1 MKTLRLLG
9 LVLALGA
16 LGATALTAWQGRERG
31 AVPPRTGERS
41 SAVFDLLYARPFR
54 LERAYTHWFRRERP
68 LVDAGYLLVLDVDP
82 ELAAPRQL
90 LEPVLYVGS
99 ETAERVNH
107 GHPSGRVVAIVPAP
121 RGADG
126 WPVLELESA
135 AMWFGRPALPE
146 QIGAAELGEE
156 ILRAAADGVRPLAG
170 ARVRAALESA
180 GGALE
185 LPDKTALERLAAELV
200 LRYAPGEEDLAQGI
214 LVPLSR

>member
-1 MKTLRLLG
+1 MRSIRILG

-16 LGATALTAWQGRERG
+16 LGATALTAWQGRERS
-31 AVPPRTGERS
+31 APPPRSSEQS
-41 SAVFDLLYARPFR
+41 SAVLDLVYARPFR

-68 LVDAGYLLVLDVDP
+68 LVDAGFLLVLDVDP
-82 ELAAPRQL
+82 KLAAPRQL
-90 LEPVLYVGS
+90 EEPVLYVGS

-126 WPVLELESA
+126 WPALDLESA
-135 AMWFGRPALPE
+135 AMWFGEPALPE
-146 QIGAAELGEE
+146 QIGAAELSRAIE
-156 ILRAAADGVRPLAG
+156 RAAADGVRPLGG
-170 ARVRAALESA
+170 ARVRAALENS
-180 GGALE
+180 GGKLE
-185 LPDKTALERLAAELV
+185 LEDKTALERFAAELV